1 MQPQVRDL
9 NGLIATLTQGAQG
22 QFNQIDSDIAA
33 NDKAG
38 TAQVAGLDAKKT
50 RAFGDIEQGAQN
62 KGMFFSGFSPDSQAR
77 YTADTYLPALAQL
90 QQTIAG
96 TRSQLLGKKAD
107 INANL
112 FDKAFAT
119 QEGDRSVLNDWNKMT
134 AQQQF
139 EASQADKQRAFEA
152 QQNLMAAR
160 SSGGGSAKAPTAA
173 QTKAAALSDLQSDIA
188 GAFNSFSPQ
197 DFKSGKTE
205 KVLAQLQNAY
215 AGDVDPKTISTY
227 LYQYRKNAYGS

>member
-9 NGLIATLTQGAQG
+9 NGLISTLTQGAQG
-22 QFNQIDSDIAA
+22 QFNQINSDIAA
-33 NDKAG
+33 NDAAG
-38 TAQVAGLDAKKT
+38 TAQIAGLDAKKT
-50 RAFGDIEQGAQN
+50 RAFGDITQGAQN
-62 KGMFFSGFSPDSQAR
+62 KGMFFSGFTPDAQAT
-77 YTADTYLPALAQL
+77 YTADTYLPALAEL
-90 QQTIAG
+90 QRTIAG

-107 INANL
+107 LNANL

-119 QEGDRSVLNDWNKMT
+119 QESDRAVLNDWNKMT

-139 EASQADKQRAFEA
+139 DASQADKQRAFEA

-160 SSGGGSAKAPTAA
+160 SSGGGGSSGPTAA
-173 QTKAAALSDLQSDIA
+173 QTKAAALQSLQSDIA
-188 GAFNSFSPQ
+188 GAFNGFSAA
-197 DFKSGKTE
+197 DFKNGKTE

-215 AGDVDPKTISTY
+215 AGDVDPKTLSTY